1 MPGQKIYDKLFTT
14 DNQALINVIDKQTA
28 KE

>member
-1 MPGQKIYDKLFTT
+1 MPGPKIYDKLFTT
-14 DNQALINVIDKQTA
+14 DNQALIHVIDKQTA